1 MFLYAFKNSLYLD
14 LLVMTTDKKKKY
26 IKNSTNSSFQLLA
39 QLYSV
44 FLLLALYS
52 GCFYSHLH
60 PLSEAEFGRDTISS
74 NWNRL
79 VHSISPFA

>member
-1 MFLYAFKNSLYLD
+1 MFLYAFKNLLYLD
-14 LLVMTTDKKKKY
+14 LLVMTTDKKNTLKKHKF
-26 IKNSTNSSFQLLA
+26 ILSIISTT
-39 QLYSV
+39 SV

>member
-1 MFLYAFKNSLYLD
+1 MFLYAFKNLLYLD
-14 LLVMTTDKKKKY
+14 LLVMTTDKKIHKKNHKF
-26 IKNSTNSSFQLLA
+26 ILSIISTT
-39 QLYSV
+39 SV

-60 PLSEAEFGRDTISS
+60 PLSEAAFGRDTISS